1 MLTARPVLV
10 RQSIHRRSHQR
21 GLSLVELMVGITVGL
36 FIVAAA
42 ATLVTTQLTG
52 NRRLLLEVQVQ
63 QDLRATADIITRE
76 LRRAGSIASITNAS
90 NFVWSPGSEWS
101 TDTTLSTVTPTTVP
115 SGTVNYRYFRTP
127 GGNGPYGFRL
137 REGVI
142 ESELAEAGW
151 QALTDPATMTVTD
164 FVVTPQPQPAI
175 VVACSKLCA
184 DGSKACWPRV
194 TVRAYA
200 IDITGQSTSDAAVV
214 RSVRSFVRLK
224 NDLVT
229 TDPALGV
236 RSCPA

>member
-1 MLTARPVLV
+1 MLEARPQ
-10 RQSIHRRSHQR
+10 RNSQR
-21 GLSLVELMVGITVGL
+21 GMSLVELMVGITVGL

-76 LRRAGSIASITNAS
+76 LRRAGSIAFITNAADL
-90 NFVWSPGSEWS
+90 VWSPGSDWI
-101 TDTTLSTVTPTTVP
+101 TDTALSTVTPTTAP
-115 SGTVNYRYFRTP
+115 SSTVNYRSSRTP
-127 GGNGPYGFRL
+127 GQNGPYGFRL

-142 ESELAEAGW
+142 ESELAAAGW
-151 QALTDPATMTVTD
+151 QALTDPATMTVTN

-184 DGSKACWPRV
+184 DGTKACWPRV

-214 RSVRSFVRLK
+214 RSVRSVVRLK

-229 TDPALGV
+229 TDPALGA